1 MDDRFLCKR
10 WCLRDFGSLQFLWDA
25 FSGEYI
31 KVYGVGAVLA
41 DGPWKL
47 DVSSGRA
54 ELVQINGD
62 KPEDLIRLDPE
73 ELASV
78 KVFPSENGQIM
89 VVDKREGTSPKLWQA
104 WLDSSAGKGESKAVT
119 CTVQGFE
126 AFECVC
132 FWPAV
137 PQLCGDKPVCVW
149 VDFKWLLT
157 YVYGKAAAGRAWKY
171 AKMLKDYL
179 GKLGLDESHVE
190 DSAASQA
197 MKRRRLEEGA
207 SPKAANDESLDE
219 WRVSILAAILF
230 WRTQHSPS
238 FGQGRMHIRVPI
250 PTREQPLC

>member
-1 MDDRFLCKR
+1 MSILQTVKF
-10 WCLRDFGSLQFLWDA
+10 SLQLFWLKVRKASHAEKPGTTELWTTGFCASDGA
-25 FSGEYI
+25 CEILEVSSSYGMLFAGEYI

-157 YVYGKAAAGRAWKY
+157 YVYGKAAAGRA
-171 AKMLKDYL
+171 
-179 GKLGLDESHVE
+179 
-190 DSAASQA
+190 
-197 MKRRRLEEGA
+197 
-207 SPKAANDESLDE
+207 
-219 WRVSILAAILF
+219 
-230 WRTQHSPS
+230 
-238 FGQGRMHIRVPI
+238 
-250 PTREQPLC
+250 